1 MCPAIF
7 RPVWLLPGWCE
18 LHAEFR
24 SFRLDRITAF
34 EHCDERYSQV
44 PGCRLTD
51 YLRAVGYPL

>member
-24 SFRLDRITAF
+24 SFRLDRITAL
-34 EHCDERYSQV
+34 EHGAALHLQG
-44 PGCRLTD
+44 PGRRLTD
-51 YLRAVGYPL
+51 YLYAVGYPL